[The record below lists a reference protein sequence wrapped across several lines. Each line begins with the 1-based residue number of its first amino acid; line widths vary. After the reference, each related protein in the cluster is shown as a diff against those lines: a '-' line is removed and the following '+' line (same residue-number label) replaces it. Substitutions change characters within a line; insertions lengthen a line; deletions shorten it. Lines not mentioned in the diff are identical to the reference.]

1 MRYDEVKRA
10 ALAFLLK
17 RNPDYA
23 PVGIAHTGYVACLS
37 ALLARAR
44 GLDMEIA
51 QTAAYL
57 HDLWLHW
64 HSPYDAETAR
74 RHAHEGAL
82 LAAEILREIGAY
94 TDNEIAAV
102 SAMIENHDFLD
113 QTDDPMSEVLKDADM
128 LSHYLNASAA
138 GREEAY
144 HQRVRRA
151 LGEVGV
157 TLEGAAPGS
166 PSGAQIE

>member
-1 MRYDEVKRA
+1 MMRYDEVKKA
-10 ALAFLLK
+10 ALAFLLEK
-17 RNPDYA
+17 NSDYA

-44 GLDMEIA
+44 NLDMELA

-64 HSPYDAETAR
+64 HYPYDADAAR

-82 LAAEILREIGAY
+82 LAAEMLRGIGGYRDDEIEVVA
-94 TDNEIAAV
+94 T
-102 SAMIENHDFLD
+102 MIENHDFLGE
-113 QTDDPMSEVLKDADM
+113 THDPMSEVLKDADM

-138 GREEAY
+138 GRERAF
-144 HQRVRRA
+144 HPRVPKTLA
-151 LGEVGV
+151 ELTGE
-157 TLEGAAPGS
+157 
-166 PSGAQIE
+166 

>member
-10 ALAFLLK
+10 YFAFLLEK
-17 RNPDYA
+17 NPDYA
-23 PVGIAHTGYVACLS
+23 PVGVAHTGYVACLS

-64 HSPYDAETAR
+64 HYPYDAETAR
-74 RHAHEGAL
+74 RHAREGAL
-82 LAAEILREIGAY
+82 LAKEILRTIGAY
-94 TDNEIAAV
+94 TGAEIDTVAV
-102 SAMIENHDFLD
+102 MIENHDFLN

-138 GREEAY
+138 GREGEY
-144 HQRVRRA
+144 HERVRRA
-151 LGEVGV
+151 LGEVTPGV
-157 TLEGAAPGS
+157 SLRD
-166 PSGAQIE
+166 